1 MLSKTIVLLSN
12 IYDTTIFKPF
22 RYSIFKFPKFLLRL
36 CKKIKIIYQNLKNS
50 KFDAFRSPKMANTS
64 AVGGMKDSGGSN
76 AAPTAAGGKCNALKK
91 PPIGSASWSYT
102 DNEPDTKYDHAWSI
116 AKFSRKV
123 TQYFQMVITKK
134 IFTKSSNEYQFIQ
147 GLIVV
152 FTLGSSSKNRREF

>member
-1 MLSKTIVLLSN
+1 
-12 IYDTTIFKPF
+12 
-22 RYSIFKFPKFLLRL
+22 
-36 CKKIKIIYQNLKNS
+36 
-50 KFDAFRSPKMANTS
+50 MANTS

-123 TQYFQMVITKK
+123 TKYFQMLITRKYLLK
-134 IFTKSSNEYQFIQ
+134 VEMNVSFLL